1 MSVQGHDIQVVGIT
15 REDVFNQ
22 VRRTGERSFWVD
34 SFLTGEGG
42 VSGGSHVGDA
52 GSIDPNRGEWPLF
65 AETDS
70 PRIEEHAGEIAGVVD
85 MKMREEEGLQSG
97 EVETGRRE
105 FGGRTRPQS
114 TTKTLSS
121 STSAEQIPARPTIGI
136 GAPAVPSSTNSVVMD
151 TCLTWG
157 LAYFLLTGMGR

>member
-34 SFLTGEGG
+34 SCLTGEGG

-97 EVETGRRE
+97 EVETGCREIRR
-105 FGGRTRPQS
+105 
-114 TTKTLSS
+114 
-121 STSAEQIPARPTIGI
+121 ANPARSQPQRLCRRAQAQNRYQLGRRLASVLLLFQP
-136 GAPAVPSSTNSVVMD
+136 APIRLSWTPA
-151 TCLTWG
+151 
-157 LAYFLLTGMGR
+157 